1 MMTVSES
8 IFNGESDAMLV
19 GQGDVPI
26 QRLRMNITERCNF
39 NCFFCHNEGLS
50 AQETQ
55 NMNVSEI
62 ANLVRVAANLGITEV
77 KLLGGE
83 ALMRPDLEEIV
94 SAISPFVD
102 EVSLT
107 TNGCGFVS
115 RAEDLQQAGLD
126 RVNISLHSTNAG
138 TFERITNVD
147 ARDRVIDA
155 IQTAIELGLEP
166 VKLDRVMLR
175 GINVADTFA
184 YLDWCAD
191 MGVDVKLLEL
201 SPSSTVSSEEFR
213 SLFLN
218 LNDYREEIVNYS
230 QSRGWTFDNTGD
242 GYVIHT
248 DSGDMTVELLRL
260 CNDTSTC
267 TARGSLQVTADG
279 HLKPCFWRNDNLVAC
294 REALRVG
301 ADDAIEGALRSAVSR
316 VRSTCNFFER

>member
-1 MMTVSES
+1 MTVSET
-8 IFNGESDAMLV
+8 IFNGESNAMLT

-39 NCFFCHNEGLS
+39 SCFFCHNEGVS

-55 NMNVSEI
+55 GMSISEI
-62 ANLVRVAANLGITEV
+62 ANLVRVGANLGITEV

-94 SAISPFVD
+94 ARISPFVE

-107 TNGCGFVS
+107 TNGCGLAA

-138 TFERITNVD
+138 TFERITGVD
-147 ARDRVIDA
+147 AYDVAIEA
-155 IQTAIELGLEP
+155 IQAAKELGLEP

-175 GINVADTFA
+175 GVNVADTFA

-191 MGVDVKLLEL
+191 MEVDVKLLEL
-201 SPSSTVSSEEFR
+201 SPSSTLSSEEFR

-218 LNDYREEIVNYS
+218 LNDYREEIIDYS
-230 QSRGWTFDNTGD
+230 QSRGWTFDSTGD

-294 REALRVG
+294 REALKEG
-301 ADDAIEGALRSAVSR
+301 ADATIEQALRTAASR
-316 VRSTCNFFER
+316 VRNTCNFFER